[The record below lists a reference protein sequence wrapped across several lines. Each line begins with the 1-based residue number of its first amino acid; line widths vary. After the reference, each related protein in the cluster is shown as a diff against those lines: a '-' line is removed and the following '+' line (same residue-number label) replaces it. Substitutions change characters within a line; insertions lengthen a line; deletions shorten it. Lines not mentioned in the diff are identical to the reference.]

1 MSQIKPPTIIVVLVR
16 GISFA
21 SFNISVAF
29 VIPSPAARPTVYVA
43 DDDFDVL
50 SSLRFLLETDGFEV
64 KAFGSGSAFLDA
76 VTSDGAHCFVIDY
89 KMPNMSGLDLAKRLR
104 TRGVAVGVV
113 SNPRPRGYTMSC

>member
-1 MSQIKPPTIIVVLVR
+1 MVLIR
-16 GISFA
+16 EISFA

-29 VIPSPAARPTVYVA
+29 VIPPAAGPTVYVA

-76 VTSDGAHCFVIDY
+76 VTSDEALCFVIDY